1 MARFRGKAP
10 QGVAIP
16 HERQLNLV
24 DWLDGFARRAEE
36 PDPARPALG
45 IFLVVLSLLGLGLI
59 LQTSHASTTAPL
71 DEFWKIFGDQVF
83 FRVGALLALLIGFRV
98 GPEGLRR
105 TIPAL
110 MVVSFLALILVYV
123 PGIGDPRNGANRWV
137 SVGGLFSFQPSEL
150 ARIVCVL
157 WVADRCMRL
166 GEDVR
171 DMKKGVLPMLAVG
184 FSFFFLILGET
195 DLGGALLFLIC
206 FLGTMWA
213 GGAHWMHVAGP
224 LVGIGGTAALML
236 ITFVTYIR
244 NRVAMF
250 LGHTSNHQVDHSADA
265 LASGD
270 WLGVGLGQGQFRN
283 ARVPYLET
291 DYVLALVGEELGLF
305 GVWLVIGL
313 LLAFAWFSLRFV
325 LSIKDRYC
333 ALAAFGLL
341 LSFALQSMVHV
352 QVVTRLAPPK
362 GMPLPFLSHGGTAL
376 LVSSFAIGLALG
388 AARPTGR
395 RAGESLARAAAPGA
409 APATQSPVPDAAPA
423 SDAAVLS
430 AHARATQA
438 SAG

>member
-1 MARFRGKAP
+1 MSRFRGKAP
-10 QGVAIP
+10 AGVAIP

-24 DWLDGFARRAEE
+24 DWLDDFARRAEE

-59 LQTSHASTTAPL
+59 LQTSHASTTAPIE
-71 DEFWKIFGDQVF
+71 DFWKIFSDQVL

-110 MVVSFLALILVYV
+110 MVLSFLALIAVYV
-123 PGIGDPRNGANRWV
+123 PGIADPRNGANRWV

-171 DMKKGVLPMLAVG
+171 DIRKGVLPMLAVG
-184 FSFFFLILGET
+184 FAFFFLILGET

-224 LVGIGGTAALML
+224 LVGVGGTAALIL

-250 LGHTSNHQVDHSADA
+250 LGHASNHQVDHSADA

-270 WLGVGLGQGQFRN
+270 LLGVGLGQGQFRN

-305 GVWLVIGL
+305 GVWLVVGL
-313 LLAFAWFSLRFV
+313 LVAFAWFALRFV

-395 RAGESLARAAAPGA
+395 RSSEFPAPAAAQHGV
-409 APATQSPVPDAAPA
+409 SPVPGAVPA
-423 SDAAVLS
+423 SDAALS
-430 AHARATQA
+430 PAHARPTPS

>member
-1 MARFRGKAP
+1 MARFRGRAP
-10 QGVAIP
+10 DGIAVPA
-16 HERQLNLV
+16 ERQLNLV
-24 DWLDGFARRAEE
+24 DWLDGFARRSEE

-45 IFLVVLSLLGLGLI
+45 IFLVVLALLGLGLV
-59 LQTSHASTTAPL
+59 LQVNHAATTAPL
-71 DEFWKIFGDQVF
+71 DEFWKTFGDQLF
-83 FRVGALLALLIGFRV
+83 FRIGALLALLVGFRI

-110 MVVSFLALILVYV
+110 MLFCFLALIAVYV
-123 PGIGDPRNGANRWV
+123 PGVADPRNGANRWV
-137 SVGGLFSFQPSEL
+137 SVFGLFSFQPSEL

-157 WVADRCMRL
+157 WVADRCMLL
-166 GEDVR
+166 GADVQQLKR
-171 DMKKGVLPMLAVG
+171 GVLPMLAVG
-184 FSFFFLILGET
+184 FLFFFLILCET
-195 DLGGALLFLIC
+195 DLGGALLFLVC
-206 FLGTMWA
+206 FLGTLWV
-213 GGAHWMHVAGP
+213 GGAQPLHVAGP
-224 LVGIGGTAALML
+224 LVAIGGTAVLVL
-236 ITFVTYIR
+236 ISFVTYIR

-250 LGHTSNHQVDHSADA
+250 LGHASNHQVDHSADA

-270 WLGVGLGQGQFRN
+270 LFGVGLGQGQFRN

-291 DYVLALVGEELGLF
+291 DYVLALVGEELGLV
-305 GVWLVIGL
+305 GVWAVLAL
-313 LLAFAWFSLRFV
+313 LLCFAWFSLRFV

-395 RAGESLARAAAPGA
+395 RAPETRSPEDAPRARAGFQVPE
-409 APATQSPVPDAAPA
+409 PASPRCAQEIPVP
-423 SDAAVLS
+423 
-430 AHARATQA
+430 
-438 SAG
+438 

>member
-1 MARFRGKAP
+1 MARFRGKLPEGAA
-10 QGVAIP
+10 VA

-24 DWLDGFARRAEE
+24 DWLDDFARRAEE

-45 IFLVVLSLLGLGLI
+45 IFLVVLALIGLGLI
-59 LQTSHASTTAPL
+59 LQTSHASTTAPIE
-71 DEFWKIFGDQVF
+71 EFWKIFADQLF
-83 FRVGALLALLIGFRV
+83 FRVGALLALLVGFRV

-110 MVVSFLALILVYV
+110 MVLSFLALIAVYV
-123 PGIGDPRNGANRWV
+123 PGIADPRNGANRWV

-171 DMKKGVLPMLAVG
+171 DIRKGVLPMLAVG
-184 FSFFFLILGET
+184 FAFFFLILGET

-224 LVGIGGTAALML
+224 LFGVGGTAALL
-236 ITFVTYIR
+236 LVTFVTYIR

-305 GVWLVIGL
+305 GVCLVLGL
-313 LLAFAWFSLRFV
+313 LIAFAWFALRFV

-388 AARPTGR
+388 AARPSGR
-395 RAGESLARAAAPGA
+395 RAGQFPAPAAAQPGA
-409 APATQSPVPDAAPA
+409 SPAPGAAPA
-423 SDAAVLS
+423 SDAALSS
-430 AHARATQA
+430 AHARPAPS

>member
-1 MARFRGKAP
+1 MSRFKGKAP
-10 QGVAIP
+10 EGVAVAA
-16 HERQLNLV
+16 ERQLNLV

-36 PDPARPALG
+36 PDPSRPALG

-59 LQTSHASTTAPL
+59 LQVNHAATTAPL
-71 DEFWKIFGDQVF
+71 DEFWKIFGDQLF
-83 FRVGALLALLIGFRV
+83 FRIGALLALLVGFRV

-110 MVVSFLALILVYV
+110 MVFCGLALVAVYV
-123 PGIGDPRNGANRWV
+123 PGLADPRNGANRWV
-137 SVGGLFSFQPSEL
+137 SVLGLFSFQPSEL
-150 ARIVCVL
+150 ARIVGVL

-166 GEDVR
+166 GDDVR
-171 DMKKGVLPMLAVG
+171 DLKKGVLPMLAVG
-184 FSFFFLILGET
+184 FAFFFLILGET
-195 DLGGALLFLIC
+195 DLGGAMLFLLC
-206 FLGTMWA
+206 FLGTMWV
-213 GGAHWMHVAGP
+213 GGAQLVHVAGP
-224 LVGIGGTAALML
+224 LVGIGGTAALL
-236 ITFVTYIR
+236 VITFVTYIR

-270 WLGVGLGQGQFRN
+270 LFGVGLGQGQFRN

-291 DYVLALVGEELGLF
+291 DYVLALVGEELGLI
-305 GVWLVIGL
+305 GVWAVIGL
-313 LLAFAWFSLRFV
+313 LLCFAWFSLRFV

-362 GMPLPFLSHGGTAL
+362 GMPLPFISHGGTAL

-388 AARPTGR
+388 AARPSGR
-395 RAGESLARAAAPGA
+395 PAPESSSPEDAPRARAGF
-409 APATQSPVPDAAPA
+409 PVPEPA
-423 SDAAVLS
+423 SPRCAQDIPVP
-430 AHARATQA
+430 
-438 SAG
+438 

>member
-10 QGVAIP
+10 AGIAIP
-16 HERQLNLV
+16 RERQLNLAE
-24 DWLDGFARRAEE
+24 WLDGFARRNEE

-45 IFLVVLSLLGLGLI
+45 IFLVVLALLGLGLV
-59 LQTSHASTTAPL
+59 LQTNHAATTAPIE
-71 DEFWKIFGDQVF
+71 EFWKVFGDQLF
-83 FRVGALLALLIGFRV
+83 FRIGALLALLVGFRV

-110 MVVSFLALILVYV
+110 MIFCFLSLIAVYV
-123 PGIGDPRNGANRWV
+123 PFLADPRNGANRWV
-137 SVGGLFSFQPSEL
+137 NVLGLFSFQPSEL

-166 GEDVR
+166 GDDVR
-171 DMKKGVLPMLAVG
+171 DLRKGVLPMLAVG
-184 FSFFFLILGET
+184 FAFFFLILGET
-195 DLGGALLFLIC
+195 DLGGALLFLLC
-206 FLGTMWA
+206 FLGTMWV
-213 GGAHWMHVAGP
+213 GGAQPLHVAGP
-224 LVGIGGTAALML
+224 LVGIGGTAALVL

-250 LGHTSNHQVDHSADA
+250 LGHASNHQVDHSADA

-270 WLGVGLGQGQFRN
+270 VFGVGLGQGQFRN

-291 DYVLALVGEELGLF
+291 DYVLALVGEELGLV
-305 GVWLVIGL
+305 GVWIVIAL

-388 AARPTGR
+388 AARPSGR
-395 RAGESLARAAAPGA
+395 NALEIRSPADAPRARAGFPNPE
-409 APATQSPVPDAAPA
+409 PA
-423 SDAAVLS
+423 SPRCAQDIPGL
-430 AHARATQA
+430 
-438 SAG
+438 

>member
-1 MARFRGKAP
+1 MSRFKGKAP
-10 QGVAIP
+10 EGIAVAA
-16 HERQLNLV
+16 ERQLNLV

-36 PDPARPALG
+36 PDPSRPALG

-59 LQTSHASTTAPL
+59 LQVNHAATTAPL
-71 DEFWKIFGDQVF
+71 DEFWKIFGDQLF
-83 FRVGALLALLIGFRV
+83 FRIGALLALLVGFRI

-110 MVVSFLALILVYV
+110 MVFCCLALIAVYV
-123 PGIGDPRNGANRWV
+123 PGLADPRNGANRWV
-137 SVGGLFSFQPSEL
+137 SVLGLFSFQPSEL
-150 ARIVCVL
+150 ARIVGVL

-166 GEDVR
+166 GDDVR
-171 DMKKGVLPMLAVG
+171 DLRKGVLPMLAVG
-184 FSFFFLILGET
+184 FAFFFLILGET
-195 DLGGALLFLIC
+195 DLGGAMLFLLC
-206 FLGTMWA
+206 FLGTMWV
-213 GGAHWMHVAGP
+213 GGAQFVHVAGP
-224 LVGIGGTAALML
+224 LVGIGGTAALL
-236 ITFVTYIR
+236 VITFVTYIR

-270 WLGVGLGQGQFRN
+270 LFGVGLGQGQFRN

-291 DYVLALVGEELGLF
+291 DYVLALVGEELGLI
-305 GVWLVIGL
+305 GVWAVIGL
-313 LLAFAWFSLRFV
+313 LLCFAWFSLRFV

-388 AARPTGR
+388 AARPSGR
-395 RAGESLARAAAPGA
+395 PAPEHSSPEDAPRARAGF
-409 APATQSPVPDAAPA
+409 PVPEPA
-423 SDAAVLS
+423 SPRCAQDIPVP
-430 AHARATQA
+430 
-438 SAG
+438 